1 MRPRSAYLDASVR
14 RFGKV
19 VRFGRTTVLLTFAY
33 PTLALLGIGP
43 RLTWLY
49 PALCLAVLV
58 LTGELWLRVL
68 VREPV
73 EPVARL
79 GLATAA
85 GLVTLPLIALLLH
98 VLSVRIE
105 GRSLATGLAA
115 MVTVLGACAIV
126 RDRTMP
132 AAAPDPRPAR
142 TLAAAAVP
150 VVLALAIGGSA
161 VLAYQRLPHPPE
173 PGYTSLALNGWAAEI
188 RRPVTFPARGLEVPI
203 RVSSAGRPP
212 STVPMRVQVGDRV
225 FGAAEPVAI
234 GADATRSVEVH
245 VPAPP
250 DGCLHLIKISLGE
263 ASTVFYGRG
272 PAAC

>member
-1 MRPRSAYLDASVR
+1 MRARLAC
-14 RFGKV
+14 
-19 VRFGRTTVLLTFAY
+19 LLGCAY
-33 PTLALLGIGP
+33 PILAVLGFAP

-49 PALCLAVLV
+49 LALCLALV
-58 LTGELWLRVL
+58 IVIGELWLCAL

-73 EPVARL
+73 EPAARL

-105 GRSLATGLAA
+105 GRSLAAGLAA
-115 MVTVLGACAIV
+115 TVTVLGAYAIV
-126 RDRTMP
+126 RSPKIP
-132 AAAPDPRPAR
+132 AAAPDLR
-142 TLAAAAVP
+142 TLAAVAVP
-150 VVLALAIGGSA
+150 VVLALVIGGGA

-173 PGYTSLALNGWAAEI
+173 PGFTSLALDGWAAEI
-188 RRPVTFPARGLEVPI
+188 RGPVVFPAAGLAVPI

-212 STVPMRVQVGDRV
+212 STAPLRVQVGDRMI
-225 FGAAEPVAI
+225 GAGEPVAI
-234 GADATRSVEVH
+234 AADAIQSVQVH

-272 PAAC
+272 PATC